1 MLKAVFHTL
10 RTDLSNPSK
19 MMEGINQILIGND
32 TQLLTSVY
40 LYIDTINKKLFSAN
54 AGHPP
59 MLLQKK
65 DGSIKEIK
73 SKGKLI
79 GFSIKETWETIEVN
93 LDKGDR
99 IILYTDGIVEVKN
112 FNGEQLG
119 EDKFIDYIVT
129 YKYLNA
135 KDLIEA
141 TRRMVLDYCF
151 QVNQEDDL
159 TLIVIDIL
167 E

>member
-1 MLKAVFHTL
+1 
-10 RTDLSNPSK
+10 
-19 MMEGINQILIGND
+19 
-32 TQLLTSVY
+32 
-40 LYIDTINKKLFSAN
+40 
-54 AGHPP
+54 

-93 LDKGDR
+93 LNKGDR

-119 EDKFIDYIVT
+119 EEKFIDYIVN

-141 TRRMVLDYCF
+141 TRRMILDYCF

>member
-1 MLKAVFHTL
+1 MKYELKIEFKEKDEL
-10 RTDLSNPSK
+10 EK
-19 MMEGINQILIGND
+19 MI
-32 TQLLTSVY
+32 
-40 LYIDTINKKLFSAN
+40 
-54 AGHPP
+54 
-59 MLLQKK
+59 QKSYFE
-65 DGSIKEIK
+65 DG

-79 GFSIKETWETIEVN
+79 GFSIKETWETIEIN
-93 LDKGDR
+93 LAKGDR

-112 FNGEQLG
+112 FSGEQLG
-119 EDKFIDYIVT
+119 EEKFIEYIET

-141 TRRMVLDYCF
+141 TKRMILDYCF